1 MASHNK
7 LLFSIALLTLLS
19 SCASVGGGQSA
30 SAEPQYEGIRTRPIS
45 AAPATQAPNNTSRPL
60 SQQNTPTAI
69 AAREAARRPAAAP
82 APAPAKSGNPELAA
96 FLAAAANAP
105 AVPQSKT
112 LQKGS
117 KVQLRSGTLLYARPS
132 KASQTAGVIQDVE
145 LELGPQMYN
154 ADGYWWYVTA
164 GKESGWLL
172 QTDIP
177 R

>member
-1 MASHNK
+1 MAPHNK

-19 SCASVGGGQSA
+19 SCASVGGGQNG

-60 SQQNTPTAI
+60 SQQNTPAAM
-69 AAREAARRPAAAP
+69 AAREVARRPAAAP
-82 APAPAKSGNPELAA
+82 APANSANPDLAA
-96 FLAAAANAP
+96 FLAAAASAP
-105 AVPQSKT
+105 ASTQSKT

-132 KASQTAGVIQDVE
+132 KASQTAAIAQDVE